1 MAELIRRTFRGKTRS
16 VDTEKFTVDATVS
29 DESLDR
35 YREVI
40 LADAWTKG
48 LKQYKAHPV
57 LLSSHKYSD
66 LTAQIGVGERIKVEN
81 AELVTRFKYFVGEGN
96 PQADWGF
103 KLAEKGL
110 AAFSVGF
117 IPKSEMTEEELAEYS
132 KGRKDAPRRV
142 YKEVELLEISQVLI
156 PANANALQKGVE
168 DEDPVVRD
176 LAEAI
181 RKDADVEA
189 VVPIEDKGWEQTENE
204 VRHRVRDPKD
214 FEDGSFRYMP
224 LKKSKPRVNAIVGKL
239 KGEDHM
245 TIQALRFPKSD
256 GWTLE
261 KAKEWVKSHP
271 VKSFDVLMDLDDGIN
286 IAEADVEVL
295 EYGDRTVIEQRSSSP
310 VLASMDDI
318 RSAVDSALKTHLAP
332 IQLQVEQLMSVL
344 TETAE
349 KELPDP
355 PAPPDPAAAGYIKQI
370 FDGLNENKQL
380 LGG

>member
-1 MAELIRRTFRGKTRS
+1 MHLKHLVLNGYKTFANKTAFDFTEGVTAVIGPNGSGKCVTG
-16 VDTEKFTVDATVS
+16 DTPIV
-29 DESLDR
+29 
-35 YREVI
+35 
-40 LADAWTKG
+40 LADGRNVPIRQLVETA
-48 LKQYKAHPV
+48 LVESRCVEV
-57 LLSSHKYSD
+57 LD
-66 LTAQIGVGERIKVEN
+66 DGALTRN
-81 AELVTRFKYFVGEGN
+81 N
-96 PQADWGF
+96 PQNIHVLSLNPDTLRLEPRPVAGFVRRRAPASLLQIRSRTGREITATAYHPLFTLKNGHLHALRADEL
-103 KLAEKGL
+103 K
-110 AAFSVGF
+110 VG
-117 IPKSEMTEEELAEYS
+117 TRVAL
-132 KGRKDAPRRV
+132 PRQLPV
-142 YKEVELLEISQVLI
+142 AGQPVTFPLLDVL
-156 PANANALQKGVE
+156 
-168 DEDPVVRD
+168 
-176 LAEAI
+176 
-181 RKDADVEA
+181 
-189 VVPIEDKGWEQTENE
+189 
-204 VRHRVRDPKD
+204 
-214 FEDGSFRYMP
+214 
-224 LKKSKPRVNAIVGKL
+224 GKL

-286 IAEADVEVL
+286 IAEAYVEVL